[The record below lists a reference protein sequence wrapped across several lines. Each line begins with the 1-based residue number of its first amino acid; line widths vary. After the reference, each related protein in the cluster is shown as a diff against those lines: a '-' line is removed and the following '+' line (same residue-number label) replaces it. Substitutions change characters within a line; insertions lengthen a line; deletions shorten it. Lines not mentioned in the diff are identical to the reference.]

1 MNDEKI
7 KALLDS
13 LPDEQREKAAACK
26 SNDELFA
33 LLGELGVE
41 LSGEL
46 GVELSDELMDKIAGG
61 GIYGP
66 RSPGHSVQP
75 PPVIL

>member
-26 SNDELFA
+26 SKEDLFA
-33 LLGELGVE
+33 LL
-41 LSGEL
+41 GEL

-75 PPVIL
+75 PPFIL

>member
-13 LPDEQREKAAACK
+13 LPDEQREKAMACK
-26 SNDELFA
+26 SKEELFA

-41 LSGEL
+41 LSDAQLDG
-46 GVELSDELMDKIAGG
+46 GVGG
-61 GIYGP
+61 VKEGP
-66 RSPGHSVQP
+66 RHYNQRIEGAKPIV
-75 PPVIL
+75 

>member
-26 SNDELFA
+26 SKEELFA
-33 LLGELGVE
+33 LL
-41 LSGEL
+41 GEL

-61 GIYGP
+61 GAYLGA
-66 RSPGHSVQP
+66 SVQK